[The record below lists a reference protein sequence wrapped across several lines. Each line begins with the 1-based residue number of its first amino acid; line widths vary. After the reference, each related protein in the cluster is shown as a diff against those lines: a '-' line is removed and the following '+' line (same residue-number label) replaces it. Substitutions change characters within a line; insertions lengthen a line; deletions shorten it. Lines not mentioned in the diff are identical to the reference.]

1 MKSCQFD
8 FIIALANKL
17 LLLQRKKRCK
27 MMNEEELMN
36 TENTENLE
44 APKTDSSENNAT
56 QENQASMDNKAAN
69 EDPALVIAELQ
80 AKADEANDRYLR
92 LYSEFDN
99 YRKRTAKERLDL
111 IATAGQDVFKLII
124 PMIDD
129 FERAIKVNEGTEDI
143 SAVKEGFKQ
152 IYNKIVSA
160 TTSKGLEQII
170 SVGQVFDA
178 DLHEAITNIPAPTED
193 LKGKVVDEVEK
204 AYKLNGKVIRFAKVI
219 VGQ

>member
-1 MKSCQFD
+1 
-8 FIIALANKL
+8 
-17 LLLQRKKRCK
+17 

-36 TENTENLE
+36 NDTTENLE
-44 APKTDSSENNAT
+44 VPKADTTENEAAFESEKTVDKTANDDS
-56 QENQASMDNKAAN
+56 
-69 EDPALVIAELQ
+69 ALVIAELQ
-80 AKADEANDRYLR
+80 VKADEANDRYLR

-111 IATAGQDVFKLII
+111 IATAGQDVFKLMI
-124 PMIDD
+124 PLIDD
-129 FERAIKVNEGTEDI
+129 FERAIKVNEETDDI

-160 TTSKGLEQII
+160 TTSRGLEQVSSI
-170 SVGQVFDA
+170 GQVFDA